1 MAQSVSRIEFRQ
13 VVLLAAVV
21 GLLAAVARL
30 WLAPALT
37 PSGRAQVNTAL
48 LIVSLIPLSY
58 LLLWLR
64 QSGHRLAAR
73 QSELRRELAGERQE
87 LEQTRR
93 QLQMVH
99 AAFRP
104 EQLHDE
110 RNQLVRL
117 LSGPRTTAPERVEWL
132 RLLALEGPGSDVWLG
147 LGRALTAAG
156 QGREAVRCAV
166 EAVRAGLRPP
176 EFAFE
181 LAERLLEAE
190 ADREKLLG
198 LDHPAALLALAGSVD
213 VRDTAAVGRLY
224 DAIAR
229 SREAVTVRALAAVAL
244 VRRAGDAEEAARLQ
258 ERLKPAGDDD
268 LLLRF
273 WLTEAWSAFRRGPD
287 GRRALPWRETSP
299 AAVAAE
305 LTPVHWRPAF
315 GLETPP
321 GYGHTVRY
329 LDPLPTYAVP
339 ERDRLEALAREM
351 QSQVSAVPES
361 MFSSETTPE
370 TLADYIVQR
379 LWPRSQ
385 RSRRFVEELV
395 GRLATH
401 DSPRHIAVALE
412 PIGAA
417 LSEES
422 AAALKDLCHELEAVA
437 HRLPPSGYAARALHA
452 AGYAWSPRDGARAE
466 ALWEESLRVARRLD
480 PISARPIL
488 ARFVPTFIALAQSA
502 ATAADSAQP
511 MLLAVDVAIDSGSR
525 EALLGAL
532 QATCAMPPSRVRS
545 AALDRLANAVGWMD
559 CRARFLLAWSR
570 RDVAGMAAL
579 LPELWSREPDAPVAD
594 WPAVARGTQ
603 LLPGRLGAPP
613 HPWLWAVW
621 ALAERAGAGQAGDL
635 SQAMAPFAE
644 RGRQGEPASLA
655 AWLIL
660 ASRLDVLEQRPA
672 RSEARRALEQ
682 IASLPG
688 SALAA
693 PLLAVRWTL
702 LEPTTRWL
710 DAVEI
715 VLLKRI
721 RLESRRLDRYQDPG
735 LLRAVVADLGPAHVR
750 ALMSGWLERYR
761 TDVAEWLRRQWAG

>member
-1 MAQSVSRIEFRQ
+1 MAQSVNRVEFRQ
-13 VVLLAAVV
+13 VVLLAAAV

-37 PSGRAQVNTAL
+37 PAERGQVDTAL
-48 LIVSLIPLSY
+48 LIIGLIPLSY
-58 LLLWLR
+58 LLIWLR
-64 QSGHRLAAR
+64 QSSHRLAAR
-73 QSELRRELAGERQE
+73 QADLRRELAGERQE

-117 LSGPRTTAPERVEWL
+117 LSGPRATPPERIEWL
-132 RLLALEGPGSDVWLG
+132 RLLALEGPSSDAWLG

-156 QGREAVRCAV
+156 QSREAVRCAV

-176 EFAFE
+176 EFAFA
-181 LAERLLEAE
+181 LAESLLGGE
-190 ADREKLLG
+190 ADREKLLA
-198 LDHPAALLALAGSVD
+198 LDHPAALLALASSTE
-213 VRDTAAVGRLY
+213 VRDAAAVGRLY

-229 SREAVTVRALAAVAL
+229 SREAVTVRALAASEL
-244 VRRAGDAEEAARLQ
+244 VRRAGDAEEAARQQ
-258 ERLKPAGDDD
+258 ERLRPAGDDD

-299 AAVAAE
+299 AAIAAE

-315 GLETPP
+315 ELETPP
-321 GYGHTVRY
+321 GYGHEVRY

-361 MFSSETTPE
+361 LFNPETTPE

-395 GRLATH
+395 GRLAAH

-417 LSEES
+417 LSEET
-422 AAALKDLCHELEAVA
+422 AATLKDLCGELESVA
-437 HRLPPSGYAARALHA
+437 RRLPPSGFAARALHA
-452 AGYAWSPRDGARAE
+452 AGYAWSPRDEARAE

-488 ARFVPTFIALAQSA
+488 ARFVPTFIALAKRA
-502 ATAADSAQP
+502 GTPADSAQP
-511 MLLAVDVAIDSGSR
+511 LLLAVDVAIDSGSR

-570 RDVAGMAAL
+570 HDTAGMAAL
-579 LPELWSREPDAPVAD
+579 LPELWSREPDAEVAD
-594 WPAVARGTQ
+594 WAAHARGIG
-603 LLPGRLGAPP
+603 LLPDRLNAPP

-621 ALAERAGAGQAGDL
+621 ALADRAEAGHAGEL
-635 SQAMAPFAE
+635 AQAMAPFAE
-644 RGRQGEPASLA
+644 RGRQGDPAALA

-660 ASRLDVLEQRPA
+660 ASRLDMIDQRPA
-672 RSEARRALEQ
+672 RSEARRALDLV
-682 IASLPG
+682 ASLPG

-693 PLLAVRWTL
+693 PMLAVRWTL
-702 LEPTTRWL
+702 LQPSTRWL

-715 VLLKRI
+715 ALLKRI
-721 RLESRRLDRYQDPG
+721 RLESKRLERYHDPG

-750 ALMSGWLERYR
+750 ALMGSWLERYR
-761 TDVAEWLRRQWAG
+761 TEVTEWLRRQA